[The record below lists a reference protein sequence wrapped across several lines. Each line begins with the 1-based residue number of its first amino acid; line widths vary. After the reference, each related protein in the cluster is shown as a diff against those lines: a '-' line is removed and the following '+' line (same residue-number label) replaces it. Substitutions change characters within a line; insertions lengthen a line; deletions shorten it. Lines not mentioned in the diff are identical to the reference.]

1 MSVTVIQV
9 DTREKPE
16 EYQRIARGF
25 EERGLKYFRSKMYVG
40 DYQSVDNGR
49 LVIDRKKGL
58 QELAGNVCQ
67 QHTRFRKE
75 LIRAQDAGIR
85 IVILC
90 EFKVHAPSCLEDVK
104 RWKNPRLKTSPKAI
118 TGERLYKILHTMKYR
133 YDVEFAFC
141 MESDTAQAI
150 IAILEGRKWPEGGS

>member
-9 DTREKPE
+9 DTREKPDE
-16 EYQRIARGF
+16 FARIARQFDALGV
-25 EERGLKYFRSKMYVG
+25 KYFRSKMYVG

-67 QHTRFRKE
+67 QHDRFRRE
-75 LIRAQDAGIR
+75 LIRAQDAGIK

-90 EFKVHAPSCLEDVK
+90 EFKTLAPKSLEDVQ
-104 RWKNPRLKTSPKAI
+104 RWKNPRLKNSPKAI
-118 TGERLYKILHTMKYR
+118 TGERLYKVLRTLRYR
-133 YDVEFAFC
+133 YNVDFAFC
-141 MESDTAQAI
+141 MESETGQTI
-150 IAILEGRKWPEGGS
+150 VNILEGRCKQMVWP